1 MAEEKKKTHK
11 GLKKSSFSKASLTER
26 QIGATM
32 GGKRGGVGAE
42 RFSIRKTQHEK
53 VDGPPSGKKR
63 AKRGETTH
71 ERKPTSVHPH
81 QRQAFRNQDIYLS
94 LMHQ

>member
-1 MAEEKKKTHK
+1 MTA
-11 GLKKSSFSKASLTER
+11 R

-32 GGKRGGVGAE
+32 GRDVGGKRVGVGAE

-53 VDGPPSGKKR
+53 GDGPPSGKR

-71 ERKPTSVHPH
+71 ERKPTSVHP
-81 QRQAFRNQDIYLS
+81 RQKRAFTNQDIYLS
-94 LMHQ
+94 LIHQ